1 MKNFR
6 VFCHAATLAALLA
19 FAGAGC
25 STVKLPPPSAG
36 DVAKWEKDIKAFE
49 AHDRTNPPPAGA
61 ILFIGSSSIRRWTN
75 LSETFP
81 EFQVIN
87 RGFGGSQIADSVA
100 FVDRIVIPYHPR
112 EIIFYAGGNDINA
125 KKTPEQVAA
134 DFDAFCDKV
143 HAALPDTRIC
153 FVSIAPNPARWAQI
167 AQIRRANRLIKD
179 YCFWTRHVEYID
191 VHPSMLGK
199 DGKPLPDI
207 YVADRLHMNPK
218 GYAIWEKIIR
228 PYLR

>member
-6 VFCHAATLAALLA
+6 VFCHAVTLAALLA

-36 DVAKWEKDIKAFE
+36 EVAKWEKDIKAFE

-134 DFDAFCDKV
+134 DFDAFCD
-143 HAALPDTRIC
+143 
-153 FVSIAPNPARWAQI
+153 
-167 AQIRRANRLIKD
+167 
-179 YCFWTRHVEYID
+179 
-191 VHPSMLGK
+191 
-199 DGKPLPDI
+199 
-207 YVADRLHMNPK
+207 
-218 GYAIWEKIIR
+218 
-228 PYLR
+228 

>member
-1 MKNFR
+1 M
-6 VFCHAATLAALLA
+6 
-19 FAGAGC
+19 
-25 STVKLPPPSAG
+25 
-36 DVAKWEKDIKAFE
+36 
-49 AHDRTNPPPAGA
+49 
-61 ILFIGSSSIRRWTN
+61 
-75 LSETFP
+75 
-81 EFQVIN
+81 
-87 RGFGGSQIADSVA
+87 A

-143 HAALPDTRIC
+143 HAAMPDTRIC

-167 AQIRRANRLIKD
+167 DQVRRANRLIKD

-191 VHPSMLGK
+191 IHPAMLGK